1 VDHTYLLAKSHYYT
15 ISFSLET
22 LILEAFIAKAE
33 IVFTLFHVTCLNLV
47 KRVLKAYQ
55 FCPTNIKTVQV
66 MQINFLTKED
76 LQDFKQELLSEMKE
90 LLNKQQKAN
99 PSQKKWLKSTEVKKL
114 LGLSAG
120 TILNLRVNGTLPYSK
135 VGGIILYDYEEIMK
149 IIQSKKIHNGIFRS

>member
-1 VDHTYLLAKSHYYT
+1 
-15 ISFSLET
+15 
-22 LILEAFIAKAE
+22 
-33 IVFTLFHVTCLNLV
+33 
-47 KRVLKAYQ
+47 
-55 FCPTNIKTVQV
+55 

-90 LLNKQQKAN
+90 LLNKQQKVN

>member
-1 VDHTYLLAKSHYYT
+1 M
-15 ISFSLET
+15 
-22 LILEAFIAKAE
+22 
-33 IVFTLFHVTCLNLV
+33 V
-47 KRVLKAYQ
+47 KRTLKAYQ
-55 FCPTNIKTVQV
+55 FCTTNIKTVQV

-99 PSQKKWLKSTEVKKL
+99 SSQKKWLKSTEVKKL

>member
-1 VDHTYLLAKSHYYT
+1 
-15 ISFSLET
+15 
-22 LILEAFIAKAE
+22 
-33 IVFTLFHVTCLNLV
+33 
-47 KRVLKAYQ
+47 
-55 FCPTNIKTVQV
+55 

-90 LLNKQQKAN
+90 LLIKQQKGN

>member
-1 VDHTYLLAKSHYYT
+1 M
-15 ISFSLET
+15 
-22 LILEAFIAKAE
+22 
-33 IVFTLFHVTCLNLV
+33 V
-47 KRVLKAYQ
+47 KRTLKAYQ
-55 FCPTNIKTVQV
+55 FCTTNIKTVQV

-99 PSQKKWLKSTEVKKL
+99 LSQKKWLKSTEVKKL

>member
-1 VDHTYLLAKSHYYT
+1 M
-15 ISFSLET
+15 
-22 LILEAFIAKAE
+22 
-33 IVFTLFHVTCLNLV
+33 V
-47 KRVLKAYQ
+47 KRKLKAYQ
-55 FCPTNIKTVQV
+55 FCTTNIKTVQV